1 MVLQIPVL
9 RQCLVRKDLGDR
21 LFGGAL
27 RDHADGSAAF
37 VDIGQHFVDEFQTA
51 VDVHVVQ
58 DWQRP
63 VQQAFNTS
71 FPVSDQES
79 LPELLRRLKPA
90 NRKLA

>member
-27 RDHADGSAAF
+27 RDHTDRSAAF
-37 VDIGQHFVDEFQTA
+37 VDVGQHFVDELQAA

-58 DWQRP
+58 DFVFRGGS
-63 VQQAFNTS
+63 VRDG
-71 FPVSDQES
+71 V
-79 LPELLRRLKPA
+79 
-90 NRKLA
+90 LAV